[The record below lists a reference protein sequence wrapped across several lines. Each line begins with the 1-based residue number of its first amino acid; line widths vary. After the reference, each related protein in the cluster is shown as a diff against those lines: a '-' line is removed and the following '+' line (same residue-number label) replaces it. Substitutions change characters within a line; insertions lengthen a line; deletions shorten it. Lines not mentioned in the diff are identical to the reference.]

1 MAKYPSFLPWC
12 VGARIRSHV
21 GNDLV
26 ADLTIGFGPFRES
39 FTSRVKLIPPD
50 ATGACAIKVEYE
62 NGPFKY
68 LHNRWTFTPHPEGCL
83 VDFFVD
89 FEFRNFVLQKA
100 IGAVFGEAVRVMV
113 NAFLKRARTVYGPPA
128 AEPCRWRARRRFR
141 EKARKATFCEQKE
154 AKKLFYTGP
163 WARGYSATGPE

>member
-1 MAKYPSFLPWC
+1 MTTHAEKRIVRYSPAQLFALVADVAKYPSFLPWC

-21 GNDLV
+21 ANDLV

-100 IGAVFGEAVRVMV
+100 IGTVFGEAVRVMV
-113 NAFLKRARTVYGPPA
+113 NAFLKRARTIYGPPA
-128 AEPCRWRARRRFR
+128 VETAQMES
-141 EKARKATFCEQKE
+141 KATV
-154 AKKLFYTGP
+154 
-163 WARGYSATGPE
+163 

>member
-1 MAKYPSFLPWC
+1 VTTHAEKKVVRYSPAQLFALVADVAKYPSFLPWC

-21 GNDLV
+21 ANDLV

-68 LHNRWTFTPHPEGCL
+68 LHNRWTFTPHPDGCL

-100 IGAVFGEAVRVMV
+100 IGAVFAEAVRVMV
-113 NAFLKRARTVYGPPA
+113 NAFLKRARIVYGPPPV
-128 AEPCRWRARRRFR
+128 ETVQV
-141 EKARKATFCEQKE
+141 EKKATV
-154 AKKLFYTGP
+154 
-163 WARGYSATGPE
+163 

>member
-1 MAKYPSFLPWC
+1 MTTHAEKRIVRYSPTQLFALVADVAKYPSFLPWC
-12 VGARIRSHV
+12 VAARIRSHV
-21 GNDLV
+21 GNDVV

-100 IGAVFGEAVRVMV
+100 IGTVFGEAVRVMV
-113 NAFLKRARTVYGPPA
+113 NAFLKRARTIYGPPA
-128 AEPCRWRARRRFR
+128 VETVQV
-141 EKARKATFCEQKE
+141 ENKATV
-154 AKKLFYTGP
+154 
-163 WARGYSATGPE
+163 

>member
-1 MAKYPSFLPWC
+1 MTSYTEKKIVPYSPAQLFALVADVSKYPSFLPWC
-12 VGARIRSHV
+12 VGARIRSQV
-21 GNDLV
+21 ADDLV

-50 ATGACAIKVEYE
+50 ATGACAIKVQYE

-68 LHNRWTFTPHPEGCL
+68 LHNRWNFTPHSQGCL

-100 IGAVFGEAVRVMV
+100 IGAVFTEAVRLMV
-113 NAFLKRARTVYGPPA
+113 NAFMKRARIVYGPPA
-128 AEPCRWRARRRFR
+128 TNTITSEPANPHKPAAEP
-141 EKARKATFCEQKE
+141 
-154 AKKLFYTGP
+154 G
-163 WARGYSATGPE
+163 

>member
-1 MAKYPSFLPWC
+1 VTTYAEKKIVRYSPAQLFALVADVAKYPSFLPWC
-12 VGARIRSHV
+12 VAARIRSHV

-68 LHNRWTFTPHPEGCL
+68 LHNRWTFTPHPDGCL

-113 NAFLKRARTVYGPPA
+113 NAFLKRARTIYGPPA
-128 AEPCRWRARRRFR
+128 VETVPVQS
-141 EKARKATFCEQKE
+141 KATV
-154 AKKLFYTGP
+154 
-163 WARGYSATGPE
+163 

>member
-1 MAKYPSFLPWC
+1 VTTHAEKKIVRYSPAQLFALVADVAKYPSFLPWC
-12 VGARIRSHV
+12 VAARIRSHV

-100 IGAVFGEAVRVMV
+100 IGAVFAEAVRVMV
-113 NAFLKRARTVYGPPA
+113 NAFLRRARTIYGPPA
-128 AEPCRWRARRRFR
+128 VETAPVES
-141 EKARKATFCEQKE
+141 KAAV
-154 AKKLFYTGP
+154 
-163 WARGYSATGPE
+163 

>member
-1 MAKYPSFLPWC
+1 MTTYAEKRVVRYSPAQLFALVADVAKYPSFLPWC
-12 VGARIRSHV
+12 VASRIRSHV
-21 GNDLV
+21 GNDVV

-68 LHNRWTFTPHPEGCL
+68 LHNRWTFTPHAEGCL

-100 IGAVFGEAVRVMV
+100 IGTVFAEAVRVMV
-113 NAFLKRARTVYGPPA
+113 NAFLKRARTIYGPPA
-128 AEPCRWRARRRFR
+128 VETVQV
-141 EKARKATFCEQKE
+141 ESKATV
-154 AKKLFYTGP
+154 
-163 WARGYSATGPE
+163 

>member
-1 MAKYPSFLPWC
+1 MTTHAEKRIVRYSPAQLFALVADVAKYPSFLPWC
-12 VGARIRSHV
+12 VAARIRSHV
-21 GNDLV
+21 GNDVV

-68 LHNRWTFTPHPEGCL
+68 LHNRWTFTPHPDGCL

-100 IGAVFGEAVRVMV
+100 IGTVFGEAVRVMV
-113 NAFLKRARTVYGPPA
+113 NAFLKRARTIYGPPA
-128 AEPCRWRARRRFR
+128 VETMQM
-141 EKARKATFCEQKE
+141 ENKATV
-154 AKKLFYTGP
+154 
-163 WARGYSATGPE
+163 

>member
-1 MAKYPSFLPWC
+1 VTTYAEKKLVRYSPAQLFALVADVAKYPSFLPWC

-68 LHNRWTFTPHPEGCL
+68 LHNRWTFTPHSEGCL

-113 NAFLKRARTVYGPPA
+113 NAFLKRARTVYGPPS
-128 AEPCRWRARRRFR
+128 AEAVRV
-141 EKARKATFCEQKE
+141 ESKATV
-154 AKKLFYTGP
+154 
-163 WARGYSATGPE
+163 

>member
-1 MAKYPSFLPWC
+1 MTTHAEQRIVRYSPAQLFALVADVAKYPSFLPWC

-21 GNDLV
+21 ANDLV

-68 LHNRWTFTPHPEGCL
+68 LHNRWTFTPHPDGCL

-113 NAFLKRARTVYGPPA
+113 NAFLKRARTVYGPPPV
-128 AEPCRWRARRRFR
+128 ETVPVQS
-141 EKARKATFCEQKE
+141 KATV
-154 AKKLFYTGP
+154 
-163 WARGYSATGPE
+163 

>member
-1 MAKYPSFLPWC
+1 VTTHAEKRIVRYSPTQLFALVADVAKYPSFLPWC
-12 VGARIRSHV
+12 VAARIRSHV
-21 GNDLV
+21 GNDVV

-100 IGAVFGEAVRVMV
+100 IGTVFGEAVRVMV
-113 NAFLKRARTVYGPPA
+113 NAFLKRARTIYGPPA
-128 AEPCRWRARRRFR
+128 VETVQV
-141 EKARKATFCEQKE
+141 ENKATV
-154 AKKLFYTGP
+154 
-163 WARGYSATGPE
+163 

>member
-1 MAKYPSFLPWC
+1 MTTYTEKKLVPYAPAQLFALVADVAKYPSFLPWC

-39 FTSRVKLIPPD
+39 FTSRVTLTPPD

-68 LHNRWTFTPHPEGCL
+68 LHNRWKFAPDPKGCV
-83 VDFFVD
+83 VDFYVD
-89 FEFRNFVLQKA
+89 FEFRNIVLQTA
-100 IGAVFGEAVRVMV
+100 IGAVFTEAVRLMV
-113 NAFLKRARTVYGPPA
+113 NAFLRRARTVYGPPVA
-128 AEPCRWRARRRFR
+128 GSVTAGE
-141 EKARKATFCEQKE
+141 ESKAGA
-154 AKKLFYTGP
+154 
-163 WARGYSATGPE
+163 

>member
-1 MAKYPSFLPWC
+1 MTTYTEKKIVPYSPAQLFALVADVAKYPAFLPWC

-39 FTSRVKLIPPD
+39 FTSRVTLFPPD
-50 ATGACAIKVEYE
+50 ATGACEIKVEYE

-68 LHNRWTFTPHPEGCL
+68 LHNRWKFAPHPQGCL
-83 VDFFVD
+83 VDFYVD

-100 IGAVFGEAVRVMV
+100 IGAVFTEAVRVMV
-113 NAFLKRARTVYGPPA
+113 NAFLRRARAVYGPPA
-128 AEPCRWRARRRFR
+128 TNGVNAVE
-141 EKARKATFCEQKE
+141 ESKAQA
-154 AKKLFYTGP
+154 
-163 WARGYSATGPE
+163 

>member
-1 MAKYPSFLPWC
+1 VTTHAEKKVVRYSPAQLFALVADVAKYPSFLPWC

-26 ADLTIGFGPFRES
+26 ADLTIGFGPFREG

-50 ATGACAIKVEYE
+50 ATGACSIKVEYE

-113 NAFLKRARTVYGPPA
+113 NAFLKRARVVYGPPA
-128 AEPCRWRARRRFR
+128 VETVQV
-141 EKARKATFCEQKE
+141 EKKATI
-154 AKKLFYTGP
+154 
-163 WARGYSATGPE
+163 